1 MASRSVLLRVV
12 IRLTYRVVR
21 TAKNIRGN
29 VQALGPGLLLMV
41 ALTVAWAS
49 FAMAQIS
56 EFDEPPSAAH
66 RVQPERPAPDA
77 TILAPVDHPA
87 VANPPPAPVYHG
99 APKVGTTPAPTAARS
114 GAAEFPY
121 TVRPGDS
128 LGSIAQAFG
137 LEVEDVA
144 RANHLSV
151 DSVLMSGRTLKIP
164 NPFAAQVRS
173 LSAQIEALRAAADS
187 ADEKIAAA
195 NLKAR
200 TAEDKL
206 DTLTSDNDELRHEVA
221 ALPRWRGATVTL
233 GIIALLM
240 FGVLMLTLFEWW
252 LLRRRFSTLAEITDS
267 LTNLDQKYKGL
278 VAKAELRFQQ
288 LYGRRRI
295 PGVEAAERGKSAEE
309 VEIERLNH
317 ELREALEQ
325 QLRRLGVARLHP
337 RRGGRWRDLFSDVE
351 PPVEARSVRR

>member
-1 MASRSVLLRVV
+1 M
-12 IRLTYRVVR
+12 VR

-29 VQALGPGLLLMV
+29 VQALGLGRLLMV

-56 EFDEPPSAAH
+56 EFDEPPSTVH
-66 RVQPERPAPDA
+66 RVQPERPAPDE
-77 TILAPVDHPA
+77 TIPAPVDNPA
-87 VANPPPAPVYHG
+87 VANPRSAPSAV
-99 APKVGTTPAPTAARS
+99 RS
-114 GAAEFPY
+114 GAVEFPY

-137 LEVEDVA
+137 LDVEDLA

-173 LSAQIEALRAAADS
+173 LRAQIEALRAAADS
-187 ADEKIAAA
+187 ANEKTAAV

-206 DTLTSDNDELRHEVA
+206 ETLTADNDELRHEVA
-221 ALPRWRGATVTL
+221 ALPRWRGAAVTL

-240 FGVLMLTLFEWW
+240 LGVLMLTLFEWW
-252 LLRRRFSTLAEITDS
+252 LLRRRFATLAEITDS

-295 PGVEAAERGKSAEE
+295 PGVEGAERGKSAEE

-317 ELREALEQ
+317 ELRETLEQ
-325 QLRRLGVARLHP
+325 QLRRLGVARLRP
-337 RRGGRWRDLFSDVE
+337 RRSGRWRDLFSDVE